1 MATTCGKP
9 SPSIVA
15 RAAFLRSRKNAAC
28 SSGVSWICWRRLM
41 AICNV
46 LLDQGPTRSILRHSP
61 IDPVFGLALGSSVPT
76 ILIAPLVL
84 VRHRHLHRLVRPIGI
99 REGLDTPEALA
110 HGEVPAVLAG
120 IAIVGDL
127 LPSLPR
133 PVGQHSADW
142 PVFVRTLP
150 DSSCLLQSMW
160 SVG

>member
-15 RAAFLRSRKNAAC
+15 RAAFLRSRKNADC

-61 IDPVFGLALGSSVPT
+61 IDPVSGLGSRIVGADHIALP
-76 ILIAPLVL
+76 IAPVVL

-99 REGLDTPEALA
+99 REGLDTPQALA
-110 HGEVPAVLAG
+110 HGEVPAVQPG

-127 LPSLPR
+127 LPILPR

-142 PVFVRTLP
+142 LVFARTLP
-150 DSSCLLQSMW
+150 DSS
-160 SVG
+160 